1 MPNVIV
7 YGDSFGDND
16 SPRMR
21 QLRAGELA
29 AVPLWWDAFCG
40 AWAMMG
46 VCEAMKLMLLGIGE
60 GDRDE
65 REETA
70 DMLAKLLL
78 AQIFEAAKV
87 SR

>member
-1 MPNVIV
+1 
-7 YGDSFGDND
+7 
-16 SPRMR
+16 
-21 QLRAGELA
+21 
-29 AVPLWWDAFCG
+29 
-40 AWAMMG
+40 
-46 VCEAMKLMLLGIGE
+46 LGIGE